1 MNLGSVPHRVPANDP
16 HHSPGDIREQLR
28 RDHEAAL
35 AELDALR
42 HDGDEAACRSR
53 LASLR
58 QAWVIHA
65 LAEET
70 VVYRAL
76 EGIDS
81 GERADERF
89 VEHELVGDL
98 FTKLGRLKP
107 GSREWNARLAV
118 VRDLIQ
124 RHIQTEEADMMMRLG
139 RHFDDKGMLEMGER
153 FRLAHQ
159 KLTLLE
165 RAKAA

>member
-1 MNLGSVPHRVPANDP
+1 MNQGSVPHHAPANEP
-16 HHSPGDIREQLR
+16 HHSPDDIRDQLR
-28 RDHEAAL
+28 KDHEEAL
-35 AELDALR
+35 AGLEALR
-42 HDGDEAACRSR
+42 GQLDHHTCESQLRK
-53 LASLR
+53 LR

-76 EGIDS
+76 ESVHSSDK
-81 GERADERF
+81 ADERF
-89 VEHELVGDL
+89 VEHELVGEL
-98 FTKLGRLKP
+98 FNKLSRLEP
-107 GSREWNARLAV
+107 GTREWNARLTV

-124 RHIQTEEADMMMRLG
+124 RHIQSEEADMMVRLE
-139 RHFDDKGMLEMGER
+139 RNFDEKALREMGER